1 MEDFMIKVTM
11 FAVTATLLAVV
22 SPAVAAVARPAGASA
37 RPIDATNVLP
47 KLASKPV
54 RYCIVGQVTG
64 SRLPIKECRSRED
77 WLAQGFDPLAK

>member
-1 MEDFMIKVTM
+1 MIKITM

-22 SPAVAAVARPAGASA
+22 SPAFAAPAGAA
-37 RPIDATNVLP
+37 AQPIDATNVLP

-77 WLAQGFDPLAK
+77 WLAQGFDPLVK